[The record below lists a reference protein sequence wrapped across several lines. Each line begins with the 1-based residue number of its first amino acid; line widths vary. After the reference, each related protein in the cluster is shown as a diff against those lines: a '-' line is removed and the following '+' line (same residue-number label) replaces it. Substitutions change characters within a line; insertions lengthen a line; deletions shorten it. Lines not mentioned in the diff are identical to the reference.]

1 MRVKL
6 ANTAAFRVML
16 VMCANF
22 AVLGALVPYLP
33 VWLSREKHL
42 TGAEI
47 GLILATANIA
57 RVVLGPLAAAW
68 AEGLKDRRT
77 PLLVFAVVALIGY
90 VALAPLQGFF
100 PILVVAFAAGLCF
113 QGMVPFM
120 EAAALRTTQTG
131 PLNYATARGFSSV
144 AFIVGNLVGGALLAA
159 FGAWGPFG
167 WIVGGCAVLVL
178 TSLWLKREPVVR
190 SETLSFG
197 DRLRDGLNLL
207 KEPRFILLALS
218 AGLIQ
223 ASHGFYYGFA
233 SLVWLEAGVSRDVVG
248 SIWAFAVVAETIFLF
263 LSARYL
269 GRFSGAVLIIAGG
282 LGGIIRWS
290 VYATSPSL
298 ALILPMQAF
307 HALTF
312 ASTHIGSVRLIQAW
326 YGDSRGTTA
335 QTMFA
340 SIALAPLTGLATL
353 GSGPLYDQFKAGG
366 FLAMAAL
373 ALIGTG
379 LAVTLRLSRHGKAG
393 ML

>member
-1 MRVKL
+1 MDISRSP
-6 ANTAAFRVML
+6 AFRVML

-77 PLLVFAVVALIGY
+77 PLLVFALVSLFGY
-90 VALAPLQGFF
+90 ITLAPLQGFV
-100 PILVVAFAAGLCF
+100 PILVIAFVAGLCF

-120 EAAALRTTQTG
+120 EAAALRTTTSG
-131 PLNYATARGFSSV
+131 ALNYATVRGYSSV

-159 FGAWGPFG
+159 FGAWGPYA
-167 WIVGGCAVLVL
+167 WIVGGCALLVAS
-178 TSLWLKREPVVR
+178 SLWLKSEPVIQA
-190 SETLSFG
+190 ETQSFG
-197 DRLRDGLNLL
+197 ARLRDGLNLL
-207 KEPRFILLALS
+207 SEPRFILLSLG

-233 SLVWLEAGVSRDVVG
+233 SLVWLEEGVSRDIVG
-248 SIWAFAVVAETIFLF
+248 SVWALAVVFETVFLF
-263 LSARYL
+263 LSARFL
-269 GRFSGAVLIIAGG
+269 GRYSGAALIIAGG
-282 LGGIIRWS
+282 VGGIIRWT

-298 ALILPMQAF
+298 AVILPMQAL

-340 SIALAPLTGLATL
+340 SIALAPLTGLAIL
-353 GSGPLYDQFKAGG
+353 ASGPLYDYFKAGG
-366 FLAMAAL
+366 FLTMSAL